1 MRTILVVTL
10 GCLFVCALAFT
21 AIKQFGR
28 GQVYTEY
35 AHPMLRLE
43 PAEIAPRI
51 FIKPAP
57 GQLTQALAGDE
68 NLYLDVGLTIDQKLV
83 VLNQKVTQHIRSVTF
98 AQIEKQ
104 VVPFAEA
111 IKLANH
117 VDRKFIFNFLENA
130 LLTHEIF
137 LNELKT
143 LQLEKGQNFIVVSE
157 YEASMRALKELQPA
171 LIFGT
176 TKPEILRLVA
186 MESMYLIEAT
196 SLRAD
201 VVIHPLKIRGQ
212 NFYTADLANE
222 LLRRHIK
229 TIIGPID
236 SAELAEAQKLKPL
249 GIIINGERSSM

>member
-1 MRTILVVTL
+1 MRILAVTL
-10 GCLFVCALAFT
+10 GCLFVSALAFV

-28 GQVYTEY
+28 SQVYAEY
-35 AHPMLRLE
+35 SHPMLRTE
-43 PAEIAPRI
+43 VTEVAPRL
-51 FIKPAP
+51 FVKPAP
-57 GQLTQALAGDE
+57 GQLTQSLTGDE
-68 NLYLDVGLTIDQKLV
+68 NLYLDVALTIDQKLV
-83 VLNQKVTQHIRSVTF
+83 VLNQKITPHVRSVTY

-104 VVPFAEA
+104 VLPFAEA
-111 IKLANH
+111 MKLAAH
-117 VDRKFIFNFLENA
+117 GDRKFIFNFTENA

-137 LNELKT
+137 LNELKQ
-143 LQLEKGQNFIVVSE
+143 LRLEKGQNFIVVSE
-157 YEASMRALKELQPA
+157 YEASMKALKELAPA

-201 VVIHPLKIRGQ
+201 IVIHPLKIRGQ
-212 NFYTADLANE
+212 DFYTPDLTAE

-236 SAELAEAQKLKPL
+236 PSDLAEAQKLKPL
-249 GIIINGERSSM
+249 GIIINGERSHSN